1 MSWMGIILTFSIV
14 NNVVLGRLLGIC
26 PCVSAPRDRTEI
38 LWVGVSMTAVMS
50 MAALA
55 AWALQSQILGPLGIG
70 YLRTPTFVLA
80 VAGLTLLLQRMA
92 LWVAPSAV
100 RGGGFPLTGIG
111 INCATIGVALIVS
124 HGSYTAGESLVAGIA
139 AGGGFLLV
147 LVILGAIRERL
158 DAEKVP
164 RALEGLPIHLISA
177 GLLAW
182 AFLAFDRAFLIRIL
196 GR

>member
-1 MSWMGIILTFSIV
+1 MSWLGIILTFSIV
-14 NNVVLGRLLGIC
+14 NNVVLDRLLGIC
-26 PCVSAPRDRTEI
+26 PCVSGPGNARET
-38 LWVGVSMTAVMS
+38 LWVGVSMTALMS

-80 VAGLTLLLQRMA
+80 VAGLTLLSQRMA
-92 LWVAPSAV
+92 SWVAPSAL
-100 RGGGFPLTGIG
+100 RGASFPVPGIG
-111 INCATIGVALIVS
+111 INCATVGVALIVS
-124 HGSYTAGESLVAGIA
+124 HGSYTAAESLVAGIG

-147 LVILGAIRERL
+147 LVLLGAIRERL

>member
-1 MSWMGIILTFSIV
+1 MSWLGIILTFSIV

-26 PCVSAPRDRTEI
+26 PCISAPRSLRET
-38 LWVGVSMTAVMS
+38 LWIGLSMTALMS

-55 AWALQSQILGPLGIG
+55 AWALESQIFGPLGIG
-70 YLRTPTFVLA
+70 YLRTPAFVLA
-80 VAGLTLLLQRMA
+80 VAGLTLIAQRMA
-92 LWVAPSAV
+92 SWVAPSAL
-100 RGGGFPLTGIG
+100 RAAGFTLPGIG
-111 INCATIGVALIVS
+111 INCATLGVALIVS
-124 HGSYTAGESLVAGIA
+124 HGTYTAGQSLVAGLS
-139 AGGGFLLV
+139 AGAGFLLV
-147 LVILGAIRERL
+147 LVLLGTIRERL

-182 AFLAFDRAFLIRIL
+182 VFLAFDRAFLIHIL